1 MALPLL
7 LPAALLTALVLS
19 VVVVRLLGA
28 RTAVERLIAFDAVG
42 MLSAIEVLLLAVVW
56 ETVLVADV
64 ALAGLAFFSVI
75 AFFILQVANEDTA
88 L

>member
-1 MALPLL
+1 MALPLV
-7 LPAALLTALVLS
+7 LPAALLTASVLS

-28 RTAVERLIAFDAVG
+28 RTAVERLIAFDAVV
-42 MLSAIEVLLLAVVW
+42 MLAAIEALLLAVAW

-64 ALAGLAFFSVI
+64 ALSGLAFFSVI
-75 AFFILQVANEDTA
+75 AFFLLQAADEERA